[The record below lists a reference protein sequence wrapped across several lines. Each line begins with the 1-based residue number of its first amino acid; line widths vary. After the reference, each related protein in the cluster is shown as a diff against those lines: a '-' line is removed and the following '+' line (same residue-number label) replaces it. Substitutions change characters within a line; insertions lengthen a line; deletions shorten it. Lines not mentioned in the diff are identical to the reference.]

1 MFYLSQKEV
10 FGLNQGERVKAIRKE
25 LGLTLEKFGEKV
37 GVGKT
42 AISRIENGS
51 NGLTEQMAKSI
62 CREFDVDYFWLTE
75 GKGEMFVEKTDEIID
90 QVAEEYKL
98 SDIDKAIVKA
108 YVETNDEGR
117 EYIRNYF
124 LKIAENLNTK
134 KDSEK

>member
-1 MFYLSQKEV
+1 MFYLSEKEV
-10 FGLNQGERVKAIRKE
+10 FDLTQGERVKMIRKK
-25 LGLTLEKFGEKV
+25 LGMTLEKFGERI

-42 AISRIENGS
+42 AISLIESGKNS
-51 NGLTEQMAKSI
+51 LTEANAKSI

-75 GKGEMFVEKTDEIID
+75 GKGEMFIEKTDEIIG

>member
-1 MFYLSQKEV
+1 M
-10 FGLNQGERVKAIRKE
+10 NQGERVKAIRKE

-75 GKGEMFVEKTDEIID
+75 GKGEMFIEKTDEIID

>member
-1 MFYLSQKEV
+1 M
-10 FGLNQGERVKAIRKE
+10 NQGERVKAIRKE

>member
-1 MFYLSQKEV
+1 MFYLSKKEV

-75 GKGEMFVEKTDEIID
+75 GKGEMFIEKTDEIID

>member
-1 MFYLSQKEV
+1 MT
-10 FGLNQGERVKAIRKE
+10 QGERVKMIRKK
-25 LGLTLEKFGEKV
+25 LGMTLEKFGEKI

-42 AISRIENGS
+42 AISLIESGKNS
-51 NGLTEQMAKSI
+51 LTEANAKSI
-62 CREFDVDYFWLTE
+62 CREFNVDYFWLTE
-75 GKGEMFVEKTDEIID
+75 GKGEMFIERTDEVID

-124 LKIAENLNTK
+124 LKIAENISK
-134 KDSEK
+134 KNDE

>member
-75 GKGEMFVEKTDEIID
+75 GKGEMFIEKTDEIID
-90 QVAEEYKL
+90 QVADEYKL